1 MTSNVRLLP
10 PLAANIAVG
19 RARRAS
25 GRGITA
31 TIPQREGQFL
41 CPVTKAR
48 PSRGTFCFAAEG
60 AQGAGVETS
69 PDADQTTFTILA
81 RNCRGVLQVC
91 LFVDSTRQRRPT
103 RYFSLLNENARQTRF
118 TSFPP
123 RFDSWSDISY
133 QASNLLYPFQ
143 TSPSF
148 LRTLLAHAGN
158 LFGRRGRR
166 VQHQYDQR
174 CDRPG
179 RRHA

>member
-1 MTSNVRLLP
+1 MEPERSFSLFKKKYHCFASETPLHFSSPFLCFFRTSFARDINDVYGRRGMTSNVRLLP

-118 TSFPP
+118 TSF
-123 RFDSWSDISY
+123 
-133 QASNLLYPFQ
+133 
-143 TSPSF
+143 SPSIRF
-148 LRTLLAHAGN
+148 LE
-158 LFGRRGRR
+158 
-166 VQHQYDQR
+166 
-174 CDRPG
+174 
-179 RRHA
+179 